1 MMMTII
7 SIWSWMN
14 CDDGGSGDDDFDLMI
29 KSMLRHFDVSYYQQ
43 QHDDGLK
50 GSFFIVM
57 ITARL
62 II

>member
-14 CDDGGSGDDDFDLMI
+14 CDDGGDDDFDLMI

-57 ITARL
+57 ITARF